1 MVEIVVFLHKL
12 FVMTRYS
19 RLSSFAIAAIAL
31 ISCNKGRQVTAPT
44 AGVVPEQKHS
54 TQRIASATVL
64 GAPVAE
70 AKLYKLLPGYS
81 SGDNFEASGVY
92 SLGSYFYIA
101 CDNMQKITK
110 IKSTL
115 PINSSSNSLLSTG
128 APGSGS
134 SNFEGITYDNNGTV
148 NFFTVEESAQNGS
161 VYQPRIYEY
170 DASMNYQRRSWAN
183 YNFTSSNNNK
193 AFEGITWVYRGGN
206 DYLLGIVESTG
217 VIAVLRKTSGN
228 CVLDATITLPSS
240 VTFSDYSDI
249 CVYGNKIAILSQQD
263 CQFWIGTLSSTS
275 WTITGGT
282 AYEFPK
288 GSSGGVVGAGT
299 NVLYA
304 NAEGI
309 SFINDNQVVVVSDK
323 ADNSQPSYQSY
334 KDQSVAIFNIP

>member
-1 MVEIVVFLHKL
+1 MVKSHFYLPLLAASVV
-12 FVMTRYS
+12 
-19 RLSSFAIAAIAL
+19 IG
-31 ISCNKGRQVTAPT
+31 SCNKSATTPVPQAATTPAHHAGGRIT
-44 AGVVPEQKHS
+44 G
-54 TQRIASATVL
+54 ATVL

-70 AKLYKLLPGYS
+70 AKIYKLLPGYG

-92 SLGSYFYIA
+92 CLGSYFYVA
-101 CDNMQKITK
+101 CDNMQKIAK
-110 IKSTL
+110 IKTTL

-134 SNFEGITYDNNGTV
+134 SNFEGITYDNNGTA

-161 VYQPRIYEY
+161 SYQPRIYEY
-170 DASMNYQRRSWAN
+170 DASMNYQRRQWADI
-183 YNFTSSNNNK
+183 YFSSSNSNK

-206 DYLLGIVESTG
+206 DYLLGIVEGTG
-217 VIAVLRKTSGN
+217 VITVLRKTSSN
-228 CVLDATITLPSS
+228 WVLDATIPLPSS
-240 VTFSDYSDI
+240 VTFADYSDI

-288 GSSGGVVGAGT
+288 GSSSGVVGAGS

-309 SFINDNQVVVVSDK
+309 SFISPTQVVIVTDK

-334 KDQSVAIFNIP
+334 KDQSVSIFNIP